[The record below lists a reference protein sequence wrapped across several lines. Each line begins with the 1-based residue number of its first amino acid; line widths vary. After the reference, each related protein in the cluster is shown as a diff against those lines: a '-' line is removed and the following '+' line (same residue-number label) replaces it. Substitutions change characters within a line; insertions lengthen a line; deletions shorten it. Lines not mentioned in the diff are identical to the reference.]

1 MDVFK
6 LLAGVAP
13 SLEITCQ
20 GAGKKVLRPIV
31 KPIQKDNLV
40 FFLVV
45 EWSAFFF
52 SSQWTEASRESA
64 YPVYMCFVNL
74 EKAYNQVP

>member
-45 EWSAFFF
+45 EWSAFFL
-52 SSQWTEASRESA
+52 SSQ
-64 YPVYMCFVNL
+64 
-74 EKAYNQVP
+74 